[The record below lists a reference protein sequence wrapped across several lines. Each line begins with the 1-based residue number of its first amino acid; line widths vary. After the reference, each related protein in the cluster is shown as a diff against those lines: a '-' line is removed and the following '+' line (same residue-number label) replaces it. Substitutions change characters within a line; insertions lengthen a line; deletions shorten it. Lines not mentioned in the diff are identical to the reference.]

1 MKKLLFLSLSILI
14 VSFLG
19 SCKKEPEFS
28 SVEGYV
34 REWKSNKPIPNA
46 KIRIQKCAGEF
57 LGSFSCSDID
67 TIYSDANGYYKYYK
81 ELIGDEAYGGAG
93 SYFLVVSKEKYDT
106 YQVEDYNMPT
116 RGALVKDMI
125 LLPKSWLKL
134 HVKAVNQ
141 YSPDDSYEILGLYAG
156 ESSPGNG
163 FKKILGVD
171 YVKYYQKLGNDSTT
185 IYWSIYKDLIKTNYQ
200 KKVYLPALDTTEFKL
215 FF

>member
-1 MKKLLFLSLSILI
+1 MKKLIFFSLTLLI
-14 VSFLG
+14 ISFLG
-19 SCKKEPEFS
+19 SCRKEPEFS

-34 REWKSNKPIPNA
+34 REYKSKKPIPNA

-141 YSPDDSYEILGLYAG
+141 YDSDDSFEISSLTGSSTGEWFGNIINLDFVKHYER
-156 ESSPGNG
+156 
-163 FKKILGVD
+163 
-171 YVKYYQKLGNDSTT
+171 QGNDSLTVEWY
-185 IYWSIYKDLIKTNYQ
+185 INKDNIETKYQ
-200 KKVYLPALDTTEFKL
+200 KKVYLPALDTTEFEL